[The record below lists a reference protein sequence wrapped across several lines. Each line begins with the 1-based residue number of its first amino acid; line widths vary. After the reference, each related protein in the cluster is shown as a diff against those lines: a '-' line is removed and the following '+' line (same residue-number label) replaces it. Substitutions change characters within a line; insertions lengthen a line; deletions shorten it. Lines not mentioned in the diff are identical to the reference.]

1 MSTGNFGDDPDFD
14 TNKMKQKMNS
24 LIRQQKNIDNLVWN
38 SKSSYYLSQGDA
50 GLKKLHDIMAKQI
63 NKDYAI
69 RKKQYELMMNFLY
82 NKYYDKLSFLYIQK
96 TMTNK
101 QIEIINN
108 TQYKVLEQR
117 EVESNVTNELTTKNR
132 ERQYYDKL
140 FRKQQNEVKLYSY
153 LTLIFL
159 VIIVIVLAMN
169 YKKMSKGNIFS
180 SILQVCYQNMY
191 SQLIFV
197 FVILFIIIVLKQFSL
212 AILFLVIYAIIT
224 LLVDMPSNYNL
235 IKMRDLQNK
244 L

>member
-140 FRKQQNEVKLYSY
+140 FNLD
-153 LTLIFL
+153 L
-159 VIIVIVLAMN
+159 
-169 YKKMSKGNIFS
+169 SK
-180 SILQVCYQNMY
+180 
-191 SQLIFV
+191 
-197 FVILFIIIVLKQFSL
+197 
-212 AILFLVIYAIIT
+212 
-224 LLVDMPSNYNL
+224 
-235 IKMRDLQNK
+235 
-244 L
+244 